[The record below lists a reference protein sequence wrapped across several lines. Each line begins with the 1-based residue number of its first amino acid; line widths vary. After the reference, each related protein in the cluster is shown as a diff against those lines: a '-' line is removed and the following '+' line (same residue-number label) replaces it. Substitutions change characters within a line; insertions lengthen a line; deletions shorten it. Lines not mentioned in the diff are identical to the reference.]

1 MTENEKYQKIDLQ
14 AVLDTILPVFRPST
28 KVAVMQRSNG
38 IYLLTDDF
46 AMDTDQVIAISLA
59 LYGVHNALR
68 ISSFC
73 IYDGLKG
80 YHLALEGGVY
90 KILPKFYD
98 GNTLVEK
105 KAFILK
111 DEPNE

>member
-38 IYLLTDDF
+38 IYILTDDY
-46 AMDTDQVIAISLA
+46 AIETDQVIAISLA
-59 LYGVHNALR
+59 LYGVHDALR

-73 IYDGLKG
+73 IYEGLEG
-80 YHLALEGGVY
+80 YHLALEGSVY
-90 KILPKFYD
+90 RLLPKFFD
-98 GNTLVEK
+98 GNTLVGK

-111 DEPNE
+111 YEPNE

>member
-1 MTENEKYQKIDLQ
+1 MEKNEQYQKIDGQ
-14 AVLDTILPVFRPST
+14 AVMDTILPVFRPNT
-28 KVAVMQRSNG
+28 RVAVMQRSNG

-73 IYDGLKG
+73 IYDRLEG
-80 YHLALEGGVY
+80 YHLALEGSVY

-98 GNTLVEK
+98 GNTLVGK
-105 KAFILK
+105 KAFILE